1 MDRKQNVVL
10 GYFIATADYA
20 TLFGRQGQGS
30 IYVDPF
36 AVPHLPSSCPHR
48 IDALFL
54 EPLVGLQEGVLLAPE
69 HAAQRLPHHI
79 GFIFAELGRC
89 DRLVELVGLAQAR
102 FKYLVEP
109 GEWIVQLSGDDS
121 RHRNHTVAC
130 YAAQQLHRQEDFR
143 GQQGL
148 YPFFE
153 GFFVLYPR
161 QLVSCIVACS
171 MLPNELNMLSLMLL

>member
-1 MDRKQNVVL
+1 V
-10 GYFIATADYA
+10 
-20 TLFGRQGQGS
+20 
-30 IYVDPF
+30 
-36 AVPHLPSSCPHR
+36 
-48 IDALFL
+48 DALFL
-54 EPLVGLQEGVLLAPE
+54 EPLVGLQEVVLLAPE
-69 HAAQRLPHHI
+69 HADHHI

-121 RHRNHTVAC
+121 RQPQPYGRLLGC
-130 YAAQQLHRQEDFR
+130 AAASPARRFQRP
-143 GQQGL
+143 QGL

-161 QLVSCIVACS
+161 PLISCIVACS
-171 MLPNELNMLSLMLL
+171 MLPNELNMVLLMLL